1 MEITKFNK
9 YMKKFSLLDEM
20 PKEMSKEI
28 GLITIIESL
37 LDTIDKKGKVKM
49 RKTGC
54 LIIPPWL
61 YDIKDSSIVLHL
73 GESTEVNVGEDLIK
87 AMREDKPYIR
97 IFEEKEKG
105 GFIVEIPK

>member
-1 MEITKFNK
+1 MEISKFNK
-9 YMKKFSLLDEM
+9 YMKKFSLLEEI

-28 GLITIIESL
+28 GLITIIEIL

-49 RKTGC
+49 RNIGC
-54 LIIPPWL
+54 FIVPPWL

-73 GESTEVNVGEDLIK
+73 GDITEINVRKDLLE
-87 AMREDKPYIR
+87 AMKEDKPYIK